1 METMKKIQWKPE
13 DSRIATLVSLL
24 PLWLLSLIILAI
36 VLPQPPIPE
45 GLAVSAVL
53 LILAVSIALLWK
65 GWLDIDIF
73 LYSLFPFIL
82 FFFFGEVYLTYRIPF
97 IVLCVL
103 LLSVGIFLA
112 QYTSKAGDSLTTRWL
127 ILFFVAAITWVIAS
141 HAAQNYWHML
151 GDLGY
156 GAPPLECMPNTTDCP
171 LIGKVI
177 PLVGSLLQPI
187 VLDRL
192 TNRPTKRAPDG
203 WWAPRLS

>member
-53 LILAVSIALLWK
+53 LILAISIALLWK
-65 GWLDIDIF
+65 GWLEIDIF
-73 LYSLFPFIL
+73 FYSLFPFIL
-82 FFFFGEVYLTYRIPF
+82 LFFFGEVYLTYRFPF
-97 IVLCVL
+97 IVVCVF
-103 LLSVGIFLA
+103 LLSVGIFAA
-112 QYTSKAGDSLTTRWL
+112 QYTSKADDSLTTRWL
-127 ILFFVAAITWVIAS
+127 ILFFVAVITWVIAS

-177 PLVGSLLQPI
+177 P
-187 VLDRL
+187 
-192 TNRPTKRAPDG
+192 
-203 WWAPRLS
+203 WWVVFFNP